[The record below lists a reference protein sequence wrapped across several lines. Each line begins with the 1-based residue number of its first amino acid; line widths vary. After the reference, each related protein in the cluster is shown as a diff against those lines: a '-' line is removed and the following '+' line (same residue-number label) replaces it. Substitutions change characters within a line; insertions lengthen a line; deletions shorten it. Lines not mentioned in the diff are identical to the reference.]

1 MTFESKTS
9 TVIRHEKKISLLLSK
24 FNQNIVIIAHAS
36 GYAGGLIYRIL
47 AADNNFYWSKDISGV
62 ITDENYE
69 PLRWPNKTEGF
80 KIYGS
85 DDESYVLFKTQH
97 LCMCHVQIP
106 LIEFHTI
113 PNIIE
118 NIRVINS
125 SNKKL
130 IIRTHHMDIRRLN
143 NDVKILRIVG
153 NLPDRFNPQGYKDKN
168 ITVENHVNTYNLNI
182 NNLLSTDYNIFIDE
196 YLKLCTYFN
205 LEPMIN
211 SVRSFILMW
220 LDKQTRGNS
229 VLPQC

>member
-1 MTFESKTS
+1 
-9 TVIRHEKKISLLLSK
+9 
-24 FNQNIVIIAHAS
+24 
-36 GYAGGLIYRIL
+36 
-47 AADNNFYWSKDISGV
+47 
-62 ITDENYE
+62 
-69 PLRWPNKTEGF
+69 
-80 KIYGS
+80 
-85 DDESYVLFKTQH
+85 
-97 LCMCHVQIP
+97 
-106 LIEFHTI
+106 
-113 PNIIE
+113 
-118 NIRVINS
+118 
-125 SNKKL
+125 
-130 IIRTHHMDIRRLN
+130 MDIRRLN